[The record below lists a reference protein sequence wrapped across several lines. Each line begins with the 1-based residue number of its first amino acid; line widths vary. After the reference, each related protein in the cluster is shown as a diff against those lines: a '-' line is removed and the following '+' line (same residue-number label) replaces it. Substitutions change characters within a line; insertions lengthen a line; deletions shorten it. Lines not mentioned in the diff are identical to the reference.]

1 MQSDF
6 EQPEKAVTMKQT
18 KQIFW
23 LQYKKFV
30 SLSVAPVGS
39 NLQVCQVIKRA
50 IKHREMFENDPILA
64 YDHPPLLF
72 FFNFPQC
79 DYVQQLA
86 GSTHTRI
93 GYQTL
98 YFSGY
103 YEISLQQMFGTIT
116 WGLVPGLE
124 EERERSSDVLRKNKN
139 TMVAAVV
146 SHKQS
151 QLKGLSEKNCHGN
164 TAHLIWWDT
173 RSVRTYCISWRHED
187 YIKSENQIH

>member
-1 MQSDF
+1 MREKKIVQILLKVKVKLCKAILSSQKRQWQWSKQNKSSDYNTRNLYLCLWAPPSS
-6 EQPEKAVTMKQT
+6 E
-18 KQIFW
+18 
-23 LQYKKFV
+23 
-30 SLSVAPVGS
+30 APVGS

-124 EERERSSDVLRKNKN
+124 EERERSCDVLRKNKN
-139 TMVAAVV
+139 TGWWQRWWATNNLNW
-146 SHKQS
+146 KDS
-151 QLKGLSEKNCHGN
+151 QKKIVMATQH
-164 TAHLIWWDT
+164 I
-173 RSVRTYCISWRHED
+173 
-187 YIKSENQIH
+187 

>member
-124 EERERSSDVLRKNKN
+124 EERERSCDVLRKNKN
-139 TMVAAVV
+139 TGWWQRWWATNNLNW
-146 SHKQS
+146 KDS
-151 QLKGLSEKNCHGN
+151 QKKIVMA
-164 TAHLIWWDT
+164 TQRI
-173 RSVRTYCISWRHED
+173 
-187 YIKSENQIH
+187 

>member
-39 NLQVCQVIKRA
+39 NLQVFQVIKRA

-79 DYVQQLA
+79 D
-86 GSTHTRI
+86 
-93 GYQTL
+93 
-98 YFSGY
+98 
-103 YEISLQQMFGTIT
+103 
-116 WGLVPGLE
+116 
-124 EERERSSDVLRKNKN
+124 
-139 TMVAAVV
+139 
-146 SHKQS
+146 
-151 QLKGLSEKNCHGN
+151 
-164 TAHLIWWDT
+164 
-173 RSVRTYCISWRHED
+173 
-187 YIKSENQIH
+187 